1 MPKLN
6 GAQCTGEQC
15 LPRIKKI
22 PGFFRNFKNQEVK
35 KGQFVSKL
43 KLIHL
48 IQSLSR
54 LPISIVRRPNSYE
67 VKQVSMLGTTP
78 QAAQWFSAAWR
89 YKGLQGTES
98 ITATRGPKDT
108 FGGGAIGKGKRRL
121 IYVSYIYN
129 YIYKYNCIWINLYIW
144 CSVAHPPPPLW
155 MGHGPPPPPVVVGLW
170 WGSACFWCCWLSLV
184 SSASPPPC
192 GCVDGS
198 WWWWRCWKYVYKY
211 LCVYEY
217 IYMYMYMMKWIC
229 TYNHMYIYVYIYT
242 YVIMFMNMYVY
253 GYVSSPPL
261 WCG

>member
-1 MPKLN
+1 MRHAAPRNQGKVRSLTCRNSCSWPDRIARRTWKL
-6 GAQCTGEQC
+6 GKRWRDE
-15 LPRIKKI
+15 L
-22 PGFFRNFKNQEVK
+22 
-35 KGQFVSKL
+35 L
-43 KLIHL
+43 
-48 IQSLSR
+48 
-54 LPISIVRRPNSYE
+54 ISISRNLMQHILQEIWTNSQGLFDW
-67 VKQVSMLGTTP
+67 KPG
-78 QAAQWFSAAWR
+78 QWQQT
-89 YKGLQGTES
+89 LQGFLQTYAGKIWETS
-98 ITATRGPKDT
+98 TAQLDVYMVQ
-108 FGGGAIGKGKRRL
+108 RR
-121 IYVSYIYN
+121 
-129 YIYKYNCIWINLYIW
+129 
-144 CSVAHPPPPLW
+144 PPPPPPPVDGSW
-155 MGHGPPPPPVVVGLW
+155 SPPPPPVVVGLW

>member
-1 MPKLN
+1 MLLIFNWVIFRFQVNFP
-6 GAQCTGEQC
+6 GCI
-15 LPRIKKI
+15 PRA
-22 PGFFRNFKNQEVK
+22 
-35 KGQFVSKL
+35 L
-43 KLIHL
+43 KMTWSH
-48 IQSLSR
+48 LSR
-54 LPISIVRRPNSYE
+54 FKKQIHPSEEPGHRLVRFSLHRSVVRVEIWRQKHGRIRYFTMIPVKISIWYMHGV
-67 VKQVSMLGTTP
+67 
-78 QAAQWFSAAWR
+78 
-89 YKGLQGTES
+89 
-98 ITATRGPKDT
+98 
-108 FGGGAIGKGKRRL
+108 
-121 IYVSYIYN
+121 YVTYI
-129 YIYKYNCIWINLYIW
+129 YIW
-144 CSVAHPPPPLW
+144 CSVAHPPPLW